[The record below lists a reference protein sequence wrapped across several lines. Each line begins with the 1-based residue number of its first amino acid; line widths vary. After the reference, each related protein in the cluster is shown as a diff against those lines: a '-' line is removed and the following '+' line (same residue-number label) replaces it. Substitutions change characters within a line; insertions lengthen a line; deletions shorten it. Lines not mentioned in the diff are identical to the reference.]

1 MRVHGGTNCPTQN
14 PRVGLS
20 YCFPRLAQVRCQ
32 LELESLEWLLMAHR
46 RKFKGLADLLAAA
59 CLTYVLR
66 MLPLW
71 GSASMGLSLLPR
83 HSHTAARL
91 APLCGKLL
99 EASLTHSPHN
109 PSPLPAVATVGNS
122 HSRCFHSC
130 LSLAWLAKVQKVL
143 CSLGLPWPLPT
154 GRPVSADGR
163 LE

>member
-1 MRVHGGTNCPTQN
+1 
-14 PRVGLS
+14 
-20 YCFPRLAQVRCQ
+20 
-32 LELESLEWLLMAHR
+32 MAHKR
-46 RKFKGLADLLAAA
+46 RFKALADLLAAA

-109 PSPLPAVATVGNS
+109 PSPLPAVATVSLRLEIVIADVFILVCLLPGLPR
-122 HSRCFHSC
+122 SRRFSALLDFPGLSPLAGLC
-130 LSLAWLAKVQKVL
+130 LQMDVWSDRWCRPALRWRLTECQVL
-143 CSLGLPWPLPT
+143 C
-154 GRPVSADGR
+154 
-163 LE
+163 